1 MKNTRK
7 PTLIGDLL
15 TQAELVSIG
24 DLTDAVRV
32 SQKTGLPVGRVL
44 VSNGMVSEP
53 ELQAGLKA
61 QSLLRENLVVASQ
74 ALQALKMV
82 RSNNV
87 DLDQALKFLGWRM
100 EHYEF
105 TNRLGQLLVDAGAV
119 SKDQVDEALEIC
131 FNSGL
136 PVGRVL
142 VLRGVLTEFIAYSAL
157 TAQVLIRDGKIA
169 RDQAIGALRLTCM
182 HGDSIETYLEFG
194 GMRSM
199 HSNVVRLGELLV
211 LADLV
216 SELDLL
222 TAVEK
227 GLSDELPIG
236 QVLVGEKIID
246 HSTLESALKLQEMV
260 KVERIGPEDAGT
272 VLGEIVRKG
281 VPFDFAVQKYQSAP
295 KTEASL
301 PHNDLLSML
310 ALVGLISQAD
320 LKRAREVV
328 GQGEQ
333 PGRILVERGFID
345 EDVLTAVMRCQ
356 EFAQSGHLSAEQC
369 IFAVHNWIWARG
381 NFDDVLKRLGWMPR
395 KK

>member
-15 TQAELVSIG
+15 TQAELVSVG

-44 VSNGMVSEP
+44 VANGMVTEP

-74 ALQALKMV
+74 AIQALKMV
-82 RSNNV
+82 HTNGL
-87 DLDQALKFLGWRM
+87 DLDQSLKRLGWRM

-119 SKDQVDEALEIC
+119 SKDQVEEALEIC

-142 VLRGVLTEFIAYSAL
+142 VLRGSLSEFIAYSAL

-194 GMRSM
+194 GLRSM
-199 HSNVVRLGELLV
+199 RSNVVRLGELLV

-222 TAVEK
+222 SAVEK
-227 GLSDELPIG
+227 GLADELPIG
-236 QVLVGEKIID
+236 QVLVGEKFID
-246 HSTLESALKLQEMV
+246 QNTLESALKLQEMV
-260 KVERIGPEDAGT
+260 KAERISPDKAGT
-272 VLGEIVRKG
+272 ALGEVVRHR
-281 VPFDFAVQKYQSAP
+281 VPLDSIISKYESEPKEEAAP
-295 KTEASL
+295 
-301 PHNDLLSML
+301 PFQDLLSML
-310 ALVGLISQAD
+310 ALVGLISCDD
-320 LKRAREVV
+320 LTRAKESLQH
-328 GQGEQ
+328 GQHA
-333 PGRILVERGFID
+333 GRILVERGFID
-345 EDVLTAVMRCQ
+345 EDVLTAVLRCQ
-356 EFAQSGHLSAEQC
+356 EFAVAGHLSAEQC

-381 NFDDVLKRLGWMPR
+381 NFDDVLKRLGWMP

>member
-15 TQAELVSIG
+15 TQADLVSVA

-44 VSNGMVSEP
+44 VANGMVSEP

-61 QSLLRENLVVASQ
+61 QSLLRENLLVASQ

-82 RSNNV
+82 RSNGV

-119 SKDQVDEALEIC
+119 SKDQVDEALEVC

-142 VLRGVLTEFIAYSAL
+142 VLRGALSEFIAYSAL
-157 TAQVLIRDGKIA
+157 TAQVLIRDGLIA

-199 HSNVVRLGELLV
+199 RSNVVRLGELLV

-236 QVLVGEKIID
+236 QVLLGEKIINAE
-246 HSTLESALKLQEMV
+246 TLECALKLQDMV
-260 KVERIGPEDAGT
+260 KAERMRAEEAGT
-272 VLGEIVRKG
+272 ALGEIVRKK
-281 VPFDFAVQKYQSAP
+281 VPFDAAVQKYQSAP
-295 KTEASL
+295 KEEALL
-301 PHNDLLSML
+301 PFNDLLAML
-310 ALVGLISQAD
+310 ALVGLISQDD
-320 LKRAREVV
+320 LKRAREIV
-328 GQGEQ
+328 GKGQQAGS
-333 PGRILVERGFID
+333 ILVERGFID
-345 EDVLTAVMRCQ
+345 EDVLNVVIRCQ
-356 EFAQSGHLSAEQC
+356 EYAQAGHLSAEQC
-369 IFAVHNWIWARG
+369 IFAVHNWIWAKG
-381 NFDDVLKRLGWMPR
+381 NFDDVLKRLGWLP
-395 KK
+395 KKN